1 MGNLA
6 ISRDLRLK
14 CFAGITYYENIIEY
28 FKIIF
33 LSDRRCYMDSRFIY
47 MKNNYWFLMWYD
59 LTIVFRT

>member
-1 MGNLA
+1 MGNIA

-14 CFAGITYYENIIEY
+14 WFAGITFYVNIIEY
-28 FKIIF
+28 FKILFI
-33 LSDRRCYMDSRFIY
+33 SVRRCYMDSRYNY